1 MTYLNMRMKYG
12 LYILKTE
19 HNERITTKEN
29 YVTGEGTC
37 FAAVSKSGCQS
48 QESSR
53 ANPDRTGSPI
63 TLCPEV
69 RKQTSHLP
77 KLSHLGIKALKMSR
91 WKHINK

>member
-1 MTYLNMRMKYG
+1 MRMKYG

-19 HNERITTKEN
+19 DNKRITTKEN
-29 YVTGEGTC
+29 YVTGEGTY

-69 RKQTSHLP
+69 RKQTSHLL
-77 KLSHLGIKALKMSR
+77 KLSHLGIKALKISR
-91 WKHINK
+91 WKHI